1 MTSPPNLAEST
12 SRISIPVAVVLE
24 RDMKSNSRWAYPSWS
39 VFAVV
44 TGAHLRGDDQ
54 NMVIHDD
61 GEQTRFYWGGM
72 SLNLYKDGSEGYW
85 YNLLSDVPYLFVV
98 CDGEPGDDEVE
109 PIFITANQ
117 DEANANMESD
127 DLVLSI
133 AMPADIREL
142 VERYVTTHYAPKE
155 KKKRKRR
162 DWVEESLY
170 GRRS

>member
-1 MTSPPNLAEST
+1 
-12 SRISIPVAVVLE
+12 
-24 RDMKSNSRWAYPSWS
+24 MKSSSKWAYPSWS

-54 NMVIHDD
+54 NMVIHDEGD
-61 GEQTRFYWGGM
+61 QTRFYWGGM

-98 CDGEPGDDEVE
+98 CDGEPGDEDVE

-170 GRRS
+170 VRRP

>member
-1 MTSPPNLAEST
+1 
-12 SRISIPVAVVLE
+12 
-24 RDMKSNSRWAYPSWS
+24 
-39 VFAVV
+39 
-44 TGAHLRGDDQ
+44 
-54 NMVIHDD
+54 
-61 GEQTRFYWGGM
+61 
-72 SLNLYKDGSEGYW
+72 
-85 YNLLSDVPYLFVV
+85 
-98 CDGEPGDDEVE
+98 
-109 PIFITANQ
+109 
-117 DEANANMESD
+117 MESD